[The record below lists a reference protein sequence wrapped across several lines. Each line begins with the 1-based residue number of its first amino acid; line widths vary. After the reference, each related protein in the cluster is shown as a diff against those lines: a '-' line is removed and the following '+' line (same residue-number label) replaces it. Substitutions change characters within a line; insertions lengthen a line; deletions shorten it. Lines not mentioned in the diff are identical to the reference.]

1 MPLIGACC
9 ELSWCEPVEARVRS
23 VGVVVDPPF
32 FDDPACLA
40 EVREHVLVE
49 ALVPQ
54 AAIEAFHEAILHRF
68 ARRDVVPFD
77 GMLLLPSQDSI

>member
-9 ELSWCEPVEARVRS
+9 ELRRCEPIEARVRS

-49 ALVPQ
+49 AFVTQ
-54 AAIEAFHEAILHRF
+54 THR
-68 ARRDVVPFD
+68 
-77 GMLLLPSQDSI
+77 